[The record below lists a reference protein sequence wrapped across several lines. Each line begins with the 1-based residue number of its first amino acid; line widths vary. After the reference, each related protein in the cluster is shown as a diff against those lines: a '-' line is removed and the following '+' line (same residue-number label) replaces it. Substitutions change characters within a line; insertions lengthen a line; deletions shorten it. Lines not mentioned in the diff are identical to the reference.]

1 MKITLE
7 NLLVVVRTR
16 FNETFNLSFCFLIA
30 GVRKLSAIF
39 ACEYRENKLTLLA
52 RNDFS
57 SFFYFTVCLFLYV
70 SFSIS
75 LFLSLFLSFF
85 DFFAFEISNIRL
97 NLCFVLRVLW
107 EFVPVWMTSKASS
120 CMNARKAKAIIV
132 QQKQRWLFSPK
143 PVFMS
148 GPGNYLRCVILG
160 INQYL
165 TVNFLFYSKV
175 LATLNQYQF
184 NCC

>member
-1 MKITLE
+1 M
-7 NLLVVVRTR
+7 
-16 FNETFNLSFCFLIA
+16 
-30 GVRKLSAIF
+30 RKLSAIF